1 MMKTLVNT
9 SAALCLMAGAAIA
22 GNPYSDTLTSLVDT
36 TISNWVSDPAVVAA
50 IIAQNETT
58 ANYSDEQVA
67 ELDTLWQS
75 GTSEGRQFIDGVW
88 NNALSE
94 QLKGYKNQSPELFSE
109 IFVVDVRG
117 LNVGQSNITSDY
129 FQGDEAKWQVPNQTG
144 EIHFGDVE
152 FDESSQTYLSQVSAP
167 IMHEGAFIG
176 TITVG
181 VNVEG
186 L

>member
-1 MMKTLVNT
+1 MKIFWNAT
-9 SAALCLMAGAAIA
+9 AAFCLMAGAATA
-22 GNPYSDTLTSLVDT
+22 ANPYSETLKSLVET
-36 TISNWVSDPAVVAA
+36 TISTWVSDPAVVAA

-58 ANYSDEQVA
+58 ASYSDDQIA

-75 GTSEGRQFIDGVW
+75 GTAEGRKFIDGVW
-88 NNALSE
+88 HNALSE

-109 IFVVDVRG
+109 IFVVDGRG

-129 FQGDEAKWQVPNQTG
+129 FQGHEAKWQVPHDIG
-144 EIHFGDVE
+144 EVHFGDVE
-152 FDESSQTYLSQVSAP
+152 FDESSQKYLSQVSAP
-167 IMHEGAFIG
+167 IMHNGAFIG

>member
-1 MMKTLVNT
+1 MKTLMKLT
-9 SAALCLMAGAAIA
+9 AAACFLATPSLA
-22 GNPYSDTLTSLVDT
+22 GNPYSETLTDLVNS
-36 TISNWVSDPAVVAA
+36 TISNWVQDPAVIAA
-50 IIAQNETT
+50 ILEQNATS
-58 ANYSDEQVA
+58 AGYSDDQIA
-67 ELDTLWQS
+67 ELDALWQS
-75 GTSEGRQFIDGVW
+75 GSSEGQDLIDGVW
-88 NNALSE
+88 HNALSE
-94 QLKGYKNQSPELFSE
+94 QLKGYKNTAPHLYSE
-109 IFVVDVRG
+109 IFVVDGRG

-129 FQGDEAKWQVPNQTG
+129 FQGDEAKWQVPHETG